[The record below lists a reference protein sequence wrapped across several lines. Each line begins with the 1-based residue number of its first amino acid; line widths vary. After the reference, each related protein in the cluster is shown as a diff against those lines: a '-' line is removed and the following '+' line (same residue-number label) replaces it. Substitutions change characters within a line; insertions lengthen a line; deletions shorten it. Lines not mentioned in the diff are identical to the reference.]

1 MQKQHYSTFGGG
13 QMVIK
18 IKKVATVQMGYS
30 FRSRL
35 EAVEGGAVSVIQM
48 KDLLDDNTVDCD
60 GLVRINMEAMKDHHL
75 AQRGDLVFRSR
86 GHVTTAA
93 VLLEDPGKA
102 VVAAPLLRI
111 RVTKPD
117 KVLPEYL
124 NWYISQRDA
133 QIFLTSRAKGTVQKM
148 ISKQAIEDLE
158 VALPSLEKQKAIVE
172 VAVLSAR
179 EQALLHTLADKR
191 DQYIST
197 VLMQLAKGE

>member
-1 MQKQHYSTFGGG
+1 MKT
-13 QMVIK
+13 K
-18 IKKVATVQMGYS
+18 IKKLATVQMGYS
-30 FRSRL
+30 FRSRM
-35 EAVEGGAVSVIQM
+35 EASETGDVRVIQM
-48 KDLLDDNTVDCD
+48 KDLLDDSTVGCD
-60 GLVRINMEAMKDHHL
+60 GLVKIDLDSVKEHHL
-75 AQRGDLVFRSR
+75 AQRNDLVFRSR
-86 GHVTTAA
+86 GQVTTAA

-158 VALPSLEKQKAIVE
+158 VALPSLEKQKNIVE
-172 VAVLSAR
+172 LATLSAR
-179 EQALLHTLADKR
+179 EQTLLHALADKR
-191 DQYIST
+191 EQYISI
-197 VLMQLAKGE
+197 VLMQQAKGE

>member
-1 MQKQHYSTFGGG
+1 MLLQQIGGA
-13 QMVIK
+13 V
-18 IKKVATVQMGYS
+18 KKKLKEITSVQMGYS

-35 EAVEGGAVSVIQM
+35 EASEGGGVAVIQM
-48 KDLLDDNTVDCD
+48 KDLLDDNTVGCD
-60 GLVRINMEAMKDHHL
+60 GLVRINMDAMKEHHL

-93 VLLEDPGKA
+93 VLLENPGKA

-111 RVTKPD
+111 RVTRPD

-148 ISKQAIEDLE
+148 ISKQAVEELE
-158 VALPSLEKQKAIVE
+158 VALPSLEKQKNIVE
-172 VAVLSAR
+172 LATLSAR
-179 EQALLHTLADKR
+179 EQTLLHTLADKR
-191 DQYIST
+191 EQYIST
-197 VLMQLAKGE
+197 ILMQLAKGE

>member
-1 MQKQHYSTFGGG
+1 MK
-13 QMVIK
+13 MK
-18 IKKVATVQMGYS
+18 IKELATVQMGYS

-35 EAVEGGAVSVIQM
+35 EAAEDGGVAVILM
-48 KDLLDDNTVDCD
+48 KDLLDDNTVGCD

-86 GHVTTAA
+86 GSVTTAA

-111 RVTKPD
+111 RVTKPE

-158 VALPSLEKQKAIVE
+158 VVLPSLEKQKNIVE
-172 VAVLSAR
+172 LATLSAR
-179 EQALLHTLADKR
+179 EQTLLHTLADKR
-191 DQYIST
+191 EQYLST
-197 VLMQLAKGE
+197 VLMQFAKGE

>member
-1 MQKQHYSTFGGG
+1 MK
-13 QMVIK
+13 IK
-18 IKKVATVQMGYS
+18 IKKLATVQMGYS

-35 EAVEGGAVSVIQM
+35 EAAEGGSVSVIQM

-60 GLVRINMEAMKDHHL
+60 GLMKIDMEAVKEHHL
-75 AQRGDLVFRSR
+75 ARKGDLVFRSR
-86 GHVTTAA
+86 GHIATSA
-93 VLLEDPGKA
+93 VLLDDPGKA

-158 VALPSLEKQKAIVE
+158 VALPSLEKQKNIVE
-172 VAVLSAR
+172 LATLSAR
-179 EQALLHTLADKR
+179 EQTLLHTLADKR
-191 DQYIST
+191 EQYIST
-197 VLMQLAKGE
+197 VLMQFVKGE

>member
-1 MQKQHYSTFGGG
+1 MK
-13 QMVIK
+13 MK
-18 IKKVATVQMGYS
+18 IKKLATVQMGYS

-35 EAVEGGAVSVIQM
+35 EASEGGGVAVIQM
-48 KDLLDDNTVDCD
+48 KDLLDDNTVGCD
-60 GLVRINMEAMKDHHL
+60 DLVRINMEAMKDHHL

-111 RVTKPD
+111 RVSKPD

-148 ISKQAIEDLE
+148 ISKQVIEGLE
-158 VALPSLEKQKAIVE
+158 VALPSLEKQKSIVDL
-172 VAVLSAR
+172 AALSTR
-179 EQALLHTLADKR
+179 EQALLHKLADKR
-191 DQYIST
+191 KQYIST
-197 VLMQLAKGE
+197 ALMQFAKGE

>member
-1 MQKQHYSTFGGG
+1 
-13 QMVIK
+13 V
-18 IKKVATVQMGYS
+18 KKKLKEITSVQMGYS

-35 EAVEGGAVSVIQM
+35 EASEGGGVAVIQM
-48 KDLLDDNTVDCD
+48 KDLLDDNTVGCD
-60 GLVRINMEAMKDHHL
+60 GLVRINMEAMKEHHL
-75 AQRGDLVFRSR
+75 AHRGDLVFRSR

-93 VLLEDPGKA
+93 ILLEDPGKA

-111 RVTKPD
+111 RVRKED

-158 VALPSLEKQKAIVE
+158 VALPSLEKQKNIVE
-172 VAVLSAR
+172 LATLSAR
-179 EQALLHTLADKR
+179 EQTLLQQLSDKR
-191 DQYIST
+191 EQYIST
-197 VLMQLAKGE
+197 ILMQLAKGE